1 MRHDLLPHQLALLV
15 GRVTPMPAQRER
27 MVTFSGGSGASSS
40 SRAGRNLHEGQG
52 RVTSLTTMTA
62 VRAVAASADRR
73 GAPMGSARARLI
85 SARSSAGDGSA
96 TRAASATGRVIAVG
110 RRPGRSGEHDLLQV
124 LLGQLEGKL
133 AVAVGDRELH
143 GRRRQPNRA
152 AASLS
157 ASTTGIGAPLRNCT
171 MAPPAVQT

>member
-1 MRHDLLPHQLALLV
+1 M
-15 GRVTPMPAQRER
+15 
-27 MVTFSGGSGASSS
+27 FSGGSGASSS
-40 SRAGRNLHEGQG
+40 SRAGRNLYEGQG

-62 VRAVAASADRR
+62 LRAVAASADRR

-85 SARSSAGDGSA
+85 SACSSAGDGA
-96 TRAASATGRVIAVG
+96 RPAPLPPAGRVVAVG
-110 RRPGRSGEHDLLQV
+110 EAAARHGEHDLLQV
-124 LLGQLEGKL
+124 LVGQLEGEL

-157 ASTTGIGAPLRNCT
+157 ASTTGMGAPLRNCT